1 MHLYAEKR
9 RIGNNRV
16 GNIRVG
22 NNRVGNNRIANNFT
36 GNINFIYFAV
46 FKSPVHRSV
55 VYEVCLVHKTKC
67 IIRTRQLRFNGVTQ
81 IAFN

>member
-9 RIGNNRV
+9 RIGNNR
-16 GNIRVG
+16 IG
-22 NNRVGNNRIANNFT
+22 NNRIGNNWIANNFT

-46 FKSPVHRSV
+46 FKSPVNRSV

-67 IIRTRQLRFNGVTQ
+67 IIKNRQLRFNAVTQ